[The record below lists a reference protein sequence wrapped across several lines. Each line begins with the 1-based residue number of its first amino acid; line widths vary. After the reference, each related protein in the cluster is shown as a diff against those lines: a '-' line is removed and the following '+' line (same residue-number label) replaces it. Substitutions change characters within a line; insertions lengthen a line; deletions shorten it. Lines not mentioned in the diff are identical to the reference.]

1 MIETNPLH
9 IGIHL
14 GAWIK
19 RMAEVKPQIV
29 KAIKLINDRNDN
41 FLLMDKD
48 KKIAYIQDKQLQNF
62 TTSDGQNL
70 DLRQF
75 KQDASGKKG
84 DLEQKIPSCLLP
96 EKDTLELLCLQPKL
110 PGFAGEKENLGYVKS
125 PRKK

>member
-9 IGIHL
+9 IGCHL

-19 RMAEVKPQIV
+19 RMAEIKPQIV
-29 KAIKLINDRNDN
+29 KAIKLVNDRNDQ

-62 TTSDGQNL
+62 TTSDGKNL

-75 KQDASGKKG
+75 KQGASAKNGVLKK
-84 DLEQKIPSCLLP
+84 KRPSCLLP
-96 EKDTLELLCLQPKL
+96 EKDTVEKLCIQPEL
-110 PGFAGEKENLGYVKS
+110 PGFSGLRKDLGHYDE
-125 PRKK
+125 